1 MKDHSLFF
9 FSMLL
14 AFFISLF
21 AVPYFL
27 VYLPLQGELRQS
39 LQDNFSKES
48 EKSLLVLEGHL
59 ARCLENAESL
69 SSRTMIR
76 EEAWRYFSGDIS
88 LEELR
93 SFTGPKWLDG
103 LGALREVLFAARF
116 IKGDLVASSETD
128 TRIEGAL
135 PPSCE
140 ETTLDIINDRDP
152 AIFLVCSPI
161 RERGTLLGHDVVAYP
176 VSAFLSSFNGE
187 TSLHRLVEG
196 DKVDSL
202 KDQGL
207 DTGKGSFFRTTENET
222 SVFLPVKGTDLYLE
236 SYISNSE
243 LYKGSDLLARRISLL
258 FGVLAAFLS
267 FGLAFIIHRR
277 NVSQISSMKELQQ
290 KLQSSEER
298 YRILFEKES
307 DMVLV
312 QQLDPQTCQ
321 SHFIE
326 ANDSALETLGYP
338 REQLLTLPP
347 TEVLTGADSEE
358 MLHFF
363 RKLKDDKHVLW
374 EMLALSSQ
382 GKRIP
387 VEVHSHLFEMEG
399 KTTILTVAR
408 DISERKQVERALKE
422 NETRYSSIF
431 RNSEAVMLLVDP
443 RTGRIEDANESAC
456 AFYGYT
462 CRELIGEPISRIVS
476 TDPSELF
483 RLMQQASTDQQKH
496 FFLESRL
503 SHGSIRQVEV
513 YVSNIE
519 LTGREL
525 LFLIIHDLTEE
536 KEAER
541 KIQKLNEELLH
552 LSNTDKLTGVI
563 NRRHCEEILGW
574 EIDKARRYKDS
585 LSLVMFDLDRF
596 KEIND
601 RFGHKRGDM
610 VLREICRICRA
621 NIRSSDFLARWGGDE
636 FMILTPVKLQEAL
649 ILGEKIRKLVV
660 DLDLGVTAS
669 VGVTEFVP
677 GDNMDTFTTR
687 VDDLLYEAK
696 EKGRN
701 LVVRG

>member
-1 MKDHSLFF
+1 
-9 FSMLL
+9 
-14 AFFISLF
+14 
-21 AVPYFL
+21 
-27 VYLPLQGELRQS
+27 
-39 LQDNFSKES
+39 
-48 EKSLLVLEGHL
+48 
-59 ARCLENAESL
+59 
-69 SSRTMIR
+69 
-76 EEAWRYFSGDIS
+76 
-88 LEELR
+88 
-93 SFTGPKWLDG
+93 
-103 LGALREVLFAARF
+103 
-116 IKGDLVASSETD
+116 
-128 TRIEGAL
+128 
-135 PPSCE
+135 
-140 ETTLDIINDRDP
+140 
-152 AIFLVCSPI
+152 
-161 RERGTLLGHDVVAYP
+161 
-176 VSAFLSSFNGE
+176 
-187 TSLHRLVEG
+187 
-196 DKVDSL
+196 
-202 KDQGL
+202 
-207 DTGKGSFFRTTENET
+207 
-222 SVFLPVKGTDLYLE
+222 
-236 SYISNSE
+236 
-243 LYKGSDLLARRISLL
+243 
-258 FGVLAAFLS
+258 
-267 FGLAFIIHRR
+267 
-277 NVSQISSMKELQQ
+277 
-290 KLQSSEER
+290 
-298 YRILFEKES
+298 
-307 DMVLV
+307 
-312 QQLDPQTCQ
+312 
-321 SHFIE
+321 
-326 ANDSALETLGYP
+326 
-338 REQLLTLPP
+338 
-347 TEVLTGADSEE
+347 
-358 MLHFF
+358 
-363 RKLKDDKHVLW
+363 
-374 EMLALSSQ
+374 
-382 GKRIP
+382 
-387 VEVHSHLFEMEG
+387 
-399 KTTILTVAR
+399 
-408 DISERKQVERALKE
+408 
-422 NETRYSSIF
+422 
-431 RNSEAVMLLVDP
+431 MLLVDP

>member
-1 MKDHSLFF
+1 
-9 FSMLL
+9 
-14 AFFISLF
+14 
-21 AVPYFL
+21 
-27 VYLPLQGELRQS
+27 S
-39 LQDNFSKES
+39 LQDNFFKEA
-48 EKSLLVLEGHL
+48 EKSLIMLESYL
-59 ARCLENAESL
+59 ARYRESAEIL
-69 SSRTMIR
+69 SSRTSIR
-76 EEAWRYFSGDIS
+76 EDAWRYFTGDIS
-88 LEELR
+88 LEEIR
-93 SFTGPKWLDG
+93 SSTGPKWRDG
-103 LGALREVLFAARF
+103 VDALKDLAFAARYV
-116 IKGDLVASSETD
+116 KGDLIAS
-128 TRIEGAL
+128 EGNLNGSGDPLAV
-135 PPSCE
+135 SCE
-140 ETTLDIINDRDP
+140 ETTLDIIQGQDP
-152 AIFLVCSPI
+152 PILLVCSPI
-161 RERGTLLGHDVVAYP
+161 RDRGTLLGYDVIGYP
-176 VSAFLSSFNGE
+176 VSAFLSTLNGD
-187 TSLHRLVEG
+187 TSLHRLV
-196 DKVDSL
+196 DS
-202 KDQGL
+202 DGPAGSGIEDMDTSQGAFL
-207 DTGKGSFFRTTENET
+207 RRAENET
-222 SVFLPVKGTDLYLE
+222 SVFLPVKGTQIYLE
-236 SYISNSE
+236 SYISNTE
-243 LYKGSDLLARRISLL
+243 LYKDSDLLARRISLW
-258 FGVLAAFLS
+258 FGALAVF
-267 FGLAFIIHRR
+267 LAFALAFMVHRR
-277 NVSQISSMKELQQ
+277 NLSQLFSMKRLQEQ
-290 KLQSSEER
+290 LQSSEER

-312 QQLDPQTCQ
+312 QQLDPQTRE

-326 ANDSALETLGYP
+326 ANDSALETLGYT
-338 REQLLTLPP
+338 REELLTHPP
-347 TEVLTGADSEE
+347 SETLICADNEE
-358 MLHFF
+358 MIHFL
-363 RKLKDDKHVLW
+363 RKLTDDRHVLW

-408 DISERKQVERALKE
+408 DISERKEVERALRE

-443 RTGRIEDANESAC
+443 RSGKIEDANESAC
-456 AFYGYT
+456 AFFDYT
-462 CRELIGEPISRIVS
+462 CRELIGESLSRIVS
-476 TDPSELF
+476 TEPSELF
-483 RLMQQASTDQQKH
+483 RMMQLATTDQKKH

-519 LTGREL
+519 FTGKDL

-536 KEAER
+536 REAER

-563 NRRHCEEILGW
+563 NRRHFEEILGW
-574 EIDKARRYKDS
+574 EIDKARRYKDT

-601 RFGHKRGDM
+601 RFGHKRGDL
-610 VLREICRICRA
+610 VLREICSSCRS

-649 ILGEKIRKLVV
+649 ILGEKIRKLVA

-677 GDNMDTFTTR
+677 GDNMDTLTTR

-701 LVVRG
+701 LVVKG